1 MEAVKPIVMERP
13 LPIEKKDI
21 KMIDIKPFDIN
32 LDNKLF
38 ILEFGK
44 SEDKKNII
52 FKMYI
57 NNKLVDTYYLLYLNV
72 NEFYNLNVFFRLYQT
87 IDEIYDFLLDILINK
102 KYSVLSK
109 DNEISLI
116 LQFNVPGG
124 KLIDI
129 NFKLIGNKIKKEDL
143 IEKLFSI
150 VEELFKENKKMKEE
164 FDNEIKNLKN
174 ENIQIK
180 NELKNINEYISNQK
194 KEKEEEEEKIKD
206 FDKSKIIKNKEEK
219 YKLKEWI
226 STNGNI
232 KKINLIYRATE
243 DGDTDKEFFSKCGEK
258 GPTLSLIKTKKGRIF
273 GGFSKA
279 EWTNKKGV
287 VRLYD
292 NNAFLFSLDNMKKY
306 KILKPE
312 LAIYCFPEYDC
323 LVYGNNQDA
332 KGLFLHN
339 NFLKFENQGTENNS
353 SRVYDVTSDYC
364 LSNEEHFSVEEVEVY
379 QIIFN

>member
-1 MEAVKPIVMERP
+1 MKE
-13 LPIEKKDI
+13 
-21 KMIDIKPFDIN
+21 
-32 LDNKLF
+32 
-38 ILEFGK
+38 EFN
-44 SEDKKNII
+44 KKN
-52 FKMYI
+52 
-57 NNKLVDTYYLLYLNV
+57 N
-72 NEFYNLNVFFRLYQT
+72 
-87 IDEIYDFLLDILINK
+87 
-102 KYSVLSK
+102 
-109 DNEISLI
+109 
-116 LQFNVPGG
+116 
-124 KLIDI
+124 
-129 NFKLIGNKIKKEDL
+129 
-143 IEKLFSI
+143 
-150 VEELFKENKKMKEE
+150 E
-164 FDNEIKNLKN
+164 FDNEIKYLKN

-243 DGDTDKEFFSKCGEK
+243 DGDTVKEFFSNCGEK

-312 LAIYCFPEYDC
+312 LALYCFPEYDC